1 MTCEFTHEWVAWL
14 IFAVLQLLY
23 MKLEYYLG
31 KTDKVK
37 AGSLLELI
45 YNLFILTK
53 EKIWKNHLT

>member
-1 MTCEFTHEWVAWL
+1 MTCEFTNEWVAWL

-53 EKIWKNHLT
+53 EKLWKNHSI